1 MPKLDPAETS
11 SSPELFHQIAEE
23 VRSASIE
30 ELPGWSSIVDY
41 YQDKNIA
48 FSFHGID
55 CDPISIAV
63 HPDRTFD
70 GRARV
75 LMHYT
80 AVFPDGFQ
88 TLGSQ
93 TFPGMVYG
101 RIDPRGEI
109 HVERFR
115 FGKDGRIPPEGIPG

>member
-1 MPKLDPAETS
+1 MDSDFTT
-11 SSPELFHQIAEE
+11 SPELCKKIAEQ
-23 VRSASIE
+23 VRSAPIG
-30 ELPGWSSIVDY
+30 ELPGWSSIADY
-41 YQDKNIA
+41 YQDKDIA
-48 FSFHGID
+48 FSFHGIE
-55 CDPISIAV
+55 CSATSIAV
-63 HPDRTFD
+63 HPDRRFD

-101 RIDPRGEI
+101 RVDPRGEI
-109 HVERFR
+109 HVESFR

>member
-1 MPKLDPAETS
+1 MDADFTS
-11 SSPELFHQIAEE
+11 SPGLCEKVAEG
-23 VRSASIE
+23 VRSAPIE
-30 ELPGWSSIVDY
+30 ELPGWLSIVDY
-41 YQDKNIA
+41 YQDKGIE
-48 FSFHGID
+48 FSFYAID
-55 CDPISIAV
+55 CDPVSIAV
-63 HPDRTFD
+63 HPDRSFD

-115 FGKDGRIPPEGIPG
+115 FGKDGRIPPEGISG

>member
-1 MPKLDPAETS
+1 MDADLTS
-11 SSPELFHQIAEE
+11 SPMLCERIAGE
-23 VRSASIE
+23 VRSAPLE

-41 YQDKNIA
+41 YRDKGVE
-48 FSFHGID
+48 FSFFAID

-63 HPDRTFD
+63 YSDRTFD
-70 GRARV
+70 GRASV
-75 LMHYT
+75 IMDYT
-80 AVFPDGFQ
+80 AIFSDGFK

-115 FGKDGRIPPEGIPG
+115 FRKDGKVPPEGILG

>member
-1 MPKLDPAETS
+1 MSADFT
-11 SSPELFHQIAEE
+11 SSPEFCQKIAAE

-30 ELPGWSSIVDY
+30 ELPGWSSIVEY
-41 YQDKNIA
+41 YQDKDIA

-80 AVFPDGFQ
+80 AVFPDGFH

-109 HVERFR
+109 HIERFR
-115 FGKDGRIPPEGIPG
+115 FGKDGRIPPEGILG